1 MRKIASWLV
10 SIVLGC
16 ILSNVALANTFA
28 GGIPKEVPYTYEG
41 ITYDRYLV
49 FSRSTYDGCT
59 NTHAIYFVSSEME
72 AVGHPLGYHYS
83 LVRNGNTPLIVT
95 GPNGTHT
102 AIFSAADNFQGT
114 CVWLPD
120 SIPETT
126 VGMNAW
132 NLRSDQPEAIHDH
145 NFDLYTRSAPDHFL
159 PYTFTEDYASYET
172 WYEGKYQGDSSF
184 GFSVPKDKNGNPF
197 TPYTAE
203 VSSVMD
209 HDTLGKGAIYAAGR
223 NGSVSLFNGEKG
235 NVTAG
240 CYCYSTGTS
249 CDAGNYQN
257 CEVPGY
263 LKKGG
268 GNWTFTDT
276 INYSGSYV
284 YYDAHPGYDYPFA
297 KGTPIH
303 AATAG
308 TLCVATNKTAYDGTL
323 LWRDPSH
330 CPFAKAGGTNWGS
343 YHTFY
348 IIHEGLLFNGS
359 VDSYMTVYLHSNNLE
374 PSIEGIVLNNGYA
387 MVTDG
392 QYVADVGKMG
402 TTGNHLHFEM
412 YKWNASASR
421 WDRID
426 PYGDGVNNI
435 LWRR

>member
-1 MRKIASWLV
+1 MRKIVSWLLFA
-10 SIVLGC
+10 VLSC
-16 ILSNVALANTFA
+16 ILSNTALANTFA

-41 ITYDRYLV
+41 ITYDRYVV
-49 FSRSTYDGCT
+49 FSRASYDVCS
-59 NTHAIYFVSSEME
+59 NTHALYFVSSEME

-114 CVWLPD
+114 CVWLPE

-126 VGMNAW
+126 AGMDAW
-132 NLRSDQPEAIHDH
+132 DLRSDQSEAIHDH

-159 PYTFTEDYASYET
+159 PYTFTGDYASYET

-184 GFSVPKDKNGNPF
+184 EFPIPKDKDGNPF
-197 TPYTAE
+197 TSYTAPI
-203 VSSVMD
+203 SSVMD
-209 HDTLGKGAIYAAGR
+209 QSTLG
-223 NGSVSLFNGEKG
+223 
-235 NVTAG
+235 
-240 CYCYSTGTS
+240 TGTPYDDS
-249 CDAGNYQN
+249 DHQVVSFEGEIGNQGPYAGSTCYAKPNGKAFGKN
-257 CEVPGY
+257 
-263 LKKGG
+263 
-268 GNWTFTDT
+268 
-276 INYSGSYV
+276 INYKGTSGTGGKHYLC
-284 YYDAHPGYDYPFA
+284 YNGHPGYDYPFA

-308 TLCVATNKTAYDGTL
+308 TLCVATNKTAYDGTS
-323 LWRDPSH
+323 LWRDQGH

-359 VDSYMTVYLHSNNLE
+359 VDSYMTVYLHSKNLE
-374 PSIEGIVLNNGYA
+374 MSIQESIKNNGYV

-392 QYVADVGKMG
+392 VHVGDVGG
-402 TTGNHLHFEM
+402 YGPNGPDTYGNHLHFEA
-412 YKWNASASR
+412 YKWNSSTAL

-435 LWRR
+435 LWAH